1 MNGNS
6 IFLAIGS
13 FLLGIVCFSIL
24 FAIIEII
31 ARIKIFEKMDT
42 PIWKAI
48 IPFYGDYALSEQIW
62 DSRYIVLSWIML
74 GVSLVTAG
82 MSGIK
87 YIGIIFRLITF
98 ILPLGVT
105 VIRFRMYMWLAK
117 AFNKSTGFAVGLFFL
132 PIIFE
137 MILGFDKSKYQ
148 GNTFLD
154 SDDDF

>member
-1 MNGNS
+1 
-6 IFLAIGS
+6 
-13 FLLGIVCFSIL
+13 
-24 FAIIEII
+24 
-31 ARIKIFEKMDT
+31 MDT

-105 VIRFRMYMWLAK
+105 VIRFRMYT
-117 AFNKSTGFAVGLFFL
+117 TGFAVGLFFL

-137 MILGFDKSKYQ
+137 MILGFDKSEYQ

>member
-1 MNGNS
+1 
-6 IFLAIGS
+6 
-13 FLLGIVCFSIL
+13 
-24 FAIIEII
+24 
-31 ARIKIFEKMDT
+31 
-42 PIWKAI
+42 
-48 IPFYGDYALSEQIW
+48 
-62 DSRYIVLSWIML
+62 ML

-105 VIRFRMYMWLAK
+105 IIRFRMYMWLAK

-137 MILGFDKSKYQ
+137 MILGFDKSEYQ

>member
-1 MNGNS
+1 MNSNS

-13 FLLGIVCFSIL
+13 FLLGIVCPPIL
-24 FAIIEII
+24 LAIIEII
-31 ARIKIFEKMDT
+31 ARIKIPGKMDT

-117 AFNKSTGFAVGLFFL
+117 AFNKPTGFAVGLFFL

-137 MILGFDKSKYQ
+137 TILGFDKSEYK